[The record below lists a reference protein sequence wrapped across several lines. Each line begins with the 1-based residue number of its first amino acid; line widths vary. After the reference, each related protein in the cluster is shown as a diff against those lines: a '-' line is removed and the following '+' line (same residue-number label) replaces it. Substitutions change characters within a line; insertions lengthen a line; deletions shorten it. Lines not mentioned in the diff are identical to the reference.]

1 MVADKKPYADLKS
14 VMDQFS
20 SLMQGLKVPGIDMD
34 EVLAAQ
40 RKNVEACTKAA
51 QIAAEAASAVARR
64 QVELARQALAEATS
78 LMRDYN
84 LGSRPEE
91 MMARQAELAK
101 KAFETSLLNA
111 RELAEMV
118 GKSSEEAF
126 QVVQKRVSEGLEEIH
141 RAAQKTKK

>member
-1 MVADKKPYADLKS
+1 MVGDNKPYADLKS

-20 SLMQGLKVPGIDMD
+20 SLMQGMKVPGLDVS

-40 RKNVEACTKAA
+40 RKNIEACTKAA

-64 QVELARQALAEATS
+64 QVELVQMALSEATS
-78 LMRDYN
+78 LMSGQN
-84 LGSRPEE
+84 FGGRPDE

-101 KAFETSLLNA
+101 KAFETSLVNA

-126 QVVQKRVSEGLEEIH
+126 QVVQRRVSESLEEIH
-141 RAAQKTKK
+141 RAALKPKK